1 VRYYEALARVRL
13 ADGELV
19 AKADFLPAAAAG
31 GLMPQ
36 IDNLMLFRCVQVAR
50 RLMGKNRDVGLFCNI
65 AASTLVDAEI
75 FPQFTEFLDAN
86 RVIAPLLFF
95 EFTQAA
101 CRAFGPIENES
112 LAALSGCG
120 FRFAMDQVTDLKLE
134 PRELA
139 DRGFRFV
146 KAPAALLLN
155 RHGARLGDI
164 HAADLTGLLLRFEL
178 IADKIENEATV
189 VDLLDYDVR
198 YGQGYLFSQP
208 RPLRAEILQAAPTP
222 RAATAASATPTG
234 LAVPGAGGCP
244 GRHRQNRGGPCRTR
258 GAIPRFRERPRR
270 TRRRKACRFPRRA
283 ATPDRACTDRP
294 NPRGGRRDGDGRR
307 RGPRLQ
313 EPMTVLPDIL
323 VRSVGAGKSLFLVRS
338 DIATRTPCPLGWT
351 PCMNWTISL
360 RRRP

>member
-1 VRYYEALARVRL
+1 
-13 ADGELV
+13 
-19 AKADFLPAAAAG
+19 
-31 GLMPQ
+31 MPQ

-164 HAADLTGLLLRFEL
+164 HAADLTGLLLRFGIEL

-234 LAVPGAGGCP
+234 LAVPGAGAAP
-244 GRHRQNRGGPCRTR
+244 AAIARTEVVPVGPE
-258 GAIPRFRERPRR
+258 APFRVSANVLAGPVVARPADSR
-270 TRRRKACRFPRRA
+270 
-283 ATPDRACTDRP
+283 DVLQRP
-294 NPRGGRRDGDGRR
+294 
-307 RGPRLQ
+307 
-313 EPMTVLPDIL
+313 TVLAQIARTLAAGGGTATGVGEDPGS
-323 VRSVGAGKSLFLVRS
+323 RS
-338 DIATRTPCPLGWT
+338 P
-351 PCMNWTISL
+351 
-360 RRRP
+360 